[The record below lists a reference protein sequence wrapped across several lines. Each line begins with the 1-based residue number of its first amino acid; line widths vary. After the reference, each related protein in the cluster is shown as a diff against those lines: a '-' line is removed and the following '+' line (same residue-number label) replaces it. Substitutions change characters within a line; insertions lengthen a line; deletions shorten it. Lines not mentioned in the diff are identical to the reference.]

1 MGGSKERDAMME
13 RHRIV
18 VSIIEINSQ
27 QLRCDSISAGLDIER
42 LCAVRDAER
51 PGEVPEASEALAD
64 IERRAREVEE
74 RKRKL
79 KVEREWLEQSLA
91 EFDQSHFAASSPIK
105 RQ

>member
-1 MGGSKERDAMME
+1 MGAGKERDAMME

-18 VSIIEINSQ
+18 VSIIQINSQ
-27 QLRCDSISAGLDIER
+27 QLRCDSLSAGLDIER
-42 LCAVRDAER
+42 LCAMRDADR
-51 PGEVPEASEALAD
+51 SGEVPEASEALAD

-79 KVEREWLEQSLA
+79 KVEREWLEKSLA
-91 EFDQSHFAASSPIK
+91 EFDQSHPAAPSSIK

>member
-1 MGGSKERDAMME
+1 MGGGKERDAMME

-27 QLRCDSISAGLDIER
+27 QLRCDSLSAGLDIER
-42 LCAVRDAER
+42 LCAMRDADR
-51 PGEVPEASEALAD
+51 SGEVPEASEALAD

-79 KVEREWLEQSLA
+79 KVEREWLEKSLA
-91 EFDQSHFAASSPIK
+91 EFDQSHPAAPSSIK